1 MSSSAGEQNRIHGR
15 SRLASA
21 ALYLGLQMLVALI
34 AMACFSLPLPA
45 PPEKFALNPVS
56 RIAAGGAEQTVDL
69 PDFSSPKGDEAEIR
83 YRTQFTYSP
92 GAGPWAV
99 FLPRFLVD
107 AAVLVNGNEIGN
119 SGVGL
124 SAGKA
129 QLNLP
134 LIATIPSAVLKTGQN
149 QLDILVRADPP
160 ISKHL
165 EAVYAGPES
174 ELRPA
179 FNTRTKLFVVLPQ
192 IFSAW
197 RVLLGLILAM
207 IWASRPLEYDY
218 GFLTLA
224 LLVGAGRL
232 AFLDYNSAAALPY
245 IGMLVVFESALF
257 VSFAYAFLGRKQPG
271 WQPLLFLP
279 GVLIPLLSLAGGDTA
294 TKFAFLLLGPPT
306 VLFQAGIIA
315 VILARAAIAGG
326 GKETYIFGSAMTIII
341 VTVLHDAATLMNLL
355 PGPKYYFSVQAYSAM
370 LIACGILLAARFV
383 QALRKI
389 DGFAQQLIVK
399 IAEAEE
405 KLKQSFAREEA
416 RKRAEALSAER
427 ERLMRDLHDG
437 LGGQLVRIVALSEQ
451 DHEGAVPTGEAARAA
466 LRDLRLVIDA
476 MEDVEGD
483 LLLALASWRE
493 RTAQHLRVHG
503 IALDWQVRAKPSDL
517 TFPDLRPWHM
527 IQIMRLLDEAVTNAV
542 RHSGAATISIIL
554 RTEQKAGERARIHI
568 TVRDDGRGLG
578 EAQSNPP
585 GKFGLANMRKR
596 AALCGATLTIESD
609 VYGVSVDLALP
620 ESFPN
625 EPSPA

>member
-1 MSSSAGEQNRIHGR
+1 MIPGAREENHNASPGR
-15 SRLASA
+15 FKAA
-21 ALYLGLQMLVALI
+21 ALYLGLQILVALM
-34 AMACFSLPLPA
+34 ALACFSLPLPS
-45 PPEKFALNPVS
+45 PRENFSINPVT
-56 RIAAGGAEQTVDL
+56 RVQADGASETITL
-69 PDFSSPKGDEAEIR
+69 PDFSAPKGEEAELR
-83 YRTQFTYSP
+83 YRMSFNYAPVGGS
-92 GAGPWAV
+92 WAV
-99 FLPRFLVD
+99 FLPRFLVN
-107 AAVLVNGNEIGN
+107 AQVLVNGNEIGN

-124 SAGKA
+124 GAGKA

-134 LIATIPSAVLKTGQN
+134 LIATIPAAVLKPGEN
-149 QLDILVRADPP
+149 QLEIVVRADPP

-165 EAVYAGPES
+165 EAVYVGPEA

-179 FNTRTKLFVVLPQ
+179 FNLRTKLFVVLPQ

-207 IWASRPLEYDY
+207 IWASRPRELDY

-224 LLVGAGRL
+224 LLIGAVRL
-232 AFLDYNSAAALPY
+232 AFLDYNSADALPY

-257 VSFAYAFLGRKQPG
+257 VSFAYAFLRKRQPR

-279 GVLIPLLSLAGGDTA
+279 GLLIPLLSLIGGDTA

-315 VILARAAIAGG
+315 ILLGRATITGG
-326 GKETYIFGSAMTIII
+326 GRETYLLGSAMTIII
-341 VTVLHDAATLMNLL
+341 VAVLHDGATLLNLS
-355 PGPKYYFSVQAYSAM
+355 PGQKYYFSVQAYSAM

-399 IAEAEE
+399 IHEAEE

-451 DHEGAVPTGEAARAA
+451 DQEGAARTGDAARAA

-503 IALDWQVRAKPSDL
+503 IALDWQVRAKSSDL

-554 RTEQKAGERARIHI
+554 RTEERDGAPGKVHV
-568 TVRDDGRGLG
+568 TVRDDGRGFG
-578 EAQSNPP
+578 EIQSSLP

-596 AALCGATLTIESD
+596 AALCGATLSIESD
-609 VYGVSVDLALP
+609 AYGASINLALP
-620 ESFPN
+620 ERFPA
-625 EPSPA
+625 EP

>member
-1 MSSSAGEQNRIHGR
+1 MTPAADRPDPR
-15 SRLASA
+15 SRRRANA
-21 ALYLGLQMLVALI
+21 GLYLGLQLLVVLI
-34 AMACFSLPLPA
+34 ALSCFSLPLPL
-45 PPEKFALNPVS
+45 PPERYALNTLTRLQPH
-56 RIAAGGAEQTVDL
+56 GATETVTL
-69 PDFSSPKGDEAEIR
+69 PDFSSPTADEAEIR
-83 YRTQFTYSP
+83 YETAFDYKP
-92 GAGPWAV
+92 DGGAWAV
-99 FLPRFLVD
+99 FLPRFIVD
-107 AAVLVNGNEIGN
+107 AEVLVNGNEIGN

-134 LIATIPSAVLKTGQN
+134 LIATIPSAVLASGQN
-149 QLDILVRADPP
+149 RLDIVVRADPP

-165 EAVYAGPES
+165 EAVYIGPEAA
-174 ELRPA
+174 LRPA
-179 FNTRTKLFVVLPQ
+179 FNQRTLLFVVLPQ

-207 IWASRPLEYDY
+207 IWASRPREYAY

-224 LLVGAGRL
+224 LLIGAVRL
-232 AFLDYNSAAALPY
+232 TFFDYNSAAALPY

-257 VSFAYAFLGRKQPG
+257 VSFAYAFLGRRQPN
-271 WQPLLFLP
+271 WQLLLFVP

-294 TKFAFLLLGPPT
+294 TKFTFLLLGPPT
-306 VLFQAGIIA
+306 VLFHAAIIA
-315 VILARAAIAGG
+315 VLLARAAIAGG
-326 GKETYIFGSAMTIII
+326 GRETYLLGSAMTIIM
-341 VTVLHDAATLMNLL
+341 VAVLHDGATLLNLL
-355 PGPKYYFSVQAYSAM
+355 PGQKYYFSVQAYSGM

-389 DGFAQQLIVK
+389 DGFAQHLIVK

-405 KLKQSFAREEA
+405 KLTQSFAREEA
-416 RKRAEALSAER
+416 RKRAEALAAER

-451 DHEGAVPTGEAARAA
+451 DHDGAARMGDAARAA

-493 RTAQHLRVHG
+493 RTSQHLRVHG
-503 IALDWQVRAKPSDL
+503 MALDWQVRAKPADL

-542 RHSGAATISIIL
+542 RHAGATTISIIL
-554 RTEQKAGERARIHI
+554 RTEHEDGERARVHI
-568 TVRDDGRGLG
+568 TVRDDGRGFG
-578 EAQSNPP
+578 EPAINPP

-596 AALCGATLTIESD
+596 AALCGATLTIDSD
-609 VYGVSVDLALP
+609 DRGASIDLALP
-620 ESFPN
+620 ETFPP
-625 EPSPA
+625 EPQMA

>member
-1 MSSSAGEQNRIHGR
+1 MIPGAGEASVKQGPNRLR
-15 SRLASA
+15 SA

-34 AMACFSLPLPA
+34 AMVCLSMPLPS
-45 PPEKFALNPVS
+45 PPQKFVLNPVT
-56 RIAAGGAEQTVDL
+56 RISSGGGAQTVTL

-83 YRTQFTYSP
+83 YRAVFTYAP
-92 GAGPWAV
+92 GGGAWAV

-107 AAVLVNGNEIGN
+107 AEVLVNGNEIGN

-124 SAGKA
+124 GAGRA

-134 LIATIPSAVLKTGQN
+134 LIATIPSVALKRGQN

-165 EAVYAGPES
+165 EAVYVGPEA

-179 FNTRTKLFVVLPQ
+179 FNQRTKLFVVLPQ

-207 IWASRPLEYDY
+207 IWASRPREYDY

-232 AFLDYNSAAALPY
+232 AFLDYNSAAVLPY
-245 IGMLVVFESALF
+245 IGMLAVFESALF
-257 VSFAYAFLGRKQPG
+257 VSFAYAFLGRRQPG
-271 WQPLLFLP
+271 WQALLFLP
-279 GVLIPLLSLAGGDTA
+279 GLLIPLLSLVGGDTA
-294 TKFAFLLLGPPT
+294 TKFTFLLLGPPT
-306 VLFQAGIIA
+306 VLVHASIIA
-315 VILARAAIAGG
+315 VLLAHAAINSGG
-326 GKETYIFGSAMTIII
+326 RETFIFGSAMTIIL
-341 VTVLHDAATLMNLL
+341 VAVLHDGATLLSLL

-451 DHEGAVPTGEAARAA
+451 DHEGAAPTGEAARAA

-554 RTEQKAGERARIHI
+554 RTEEKDGERAKIHI
-568 TVRDDGRGLG
+568 TVRDDGRGFG

-620 ESFPN
+620 ESFPH